1 MWEIIGVMSRSSEVE
16 TIPMTAESGS
26 RNAVEPPRVLAALA
40 HPDDIELLCAGTL
53 RLLGEGGWELRCV
66 TLSGGDMG
74 APSGTREE
82 IRRRRRGESEAA
94 AVVLGGDYRWAGLD
108 DLSIYYCPE
117 QLGKVTEVLREFGPD
132 LVITHSPDC
141 YMLDHEETS
150 RLVRTAC
157 FTAGLA
163 LFPGKAPAT
172 RRGVPALYYTDAI
185 EGKDKFGKPVIADF
199 WIDVKSAF
207 ERRQTA
213 LACHES
219 QREWLRSY
227 HGIDNYLD
235 AGERFARQQGN
246 YCGCDLA
253 EGFRQHLGH
262 GYPQENVLAREL
274 NTYVRGRKE

>member
-1 MWEIIGVMSRSSEVE
+1 
-16 TIPMTAESGS
+16 MTAQEQSTGGATRS
-26 RNAVEPPRVLAALA
+26 PRVLAALA
-40 HPDDIELLCAGTL
+40 HPDDIEFLCAGTL
-53 RLLGEGGWELRCV
+53 RLLVARGWESRCV

-82 IRRRRRGESEAA
+82 IRERRLREAESAA
-94 AVVLGGDYRWAGLD
+94 RTLGGEYRWAGLN

-117 QLGKVTEVLREFGPD
+117 QLEMVTDTLRDFVPD

-163 LFPGKAPAT
+163 LFPGKGKPT
-172 RRGVPALYYTDAI
+172 GRGAPALYYTDAI
-185 EGKDKFGKPVIADF
+185 EGKDKFGKPVVSDF
-199 WIDVKSAF
+199 WIDVGSVF
-207 ERRQTA
+207 DVRQRA

-227 HGIDNYLD
+227 HGIDNYLE
-235 AGERFARQQGN
+235 ANEKFARDQGAL
-246 YCGCDLA
+246 CGCELA

-262 GYPQENVLAREL
+262 GYPRENLLATEL
-274 NTYVRGRKE
+274 SDFLKEAPNEKE